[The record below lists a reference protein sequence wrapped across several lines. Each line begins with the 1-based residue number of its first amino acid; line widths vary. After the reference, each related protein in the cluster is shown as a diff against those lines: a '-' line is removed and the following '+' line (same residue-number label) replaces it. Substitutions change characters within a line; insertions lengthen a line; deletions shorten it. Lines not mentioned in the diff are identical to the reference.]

1 MSGTIS
7 KHITNLQERGTKVP
21 RISKANRKKKIIA
34 QMKSLGN
41 YKEEYDDA
49 INVYLDLII
58 QYETFSKEF
67 EKSGYKISEEYTN
80 KAGATNQ
87 RKVPLLTALETLR
100 KDIITYSDRLRLNP
114 KADSVE
120 LEPETNKG
128 NLLAQFLQ
136 SRSDDK

>member
-1 MSGTIS
+1 MPRLSI
-7 KHITNLQERGTKVP
+7 KTKKQRV
-21 RISKANRKKKIIA
+21 IA
-34 QMKSLGN
+34 QMKALGN

-49 INVYLDLII
+49 IDVYVDMMI
-58 QYETFSKEF
+58 QYDRLATQFR
-67 EKSGYKISEEYTN
+67 KSGYQITEEYTN

-87 RKVPLLTALETLR
+87 RKVPLLNAIETLR

-128 NLLAQFLQ
+128 NALAQFLIG
-136 SRSDDK
+136 RSESS